1 MIVCAGLMSLPPAL
15 AVGALYDSLLQS
27 ALRQFFERAVL
38 DAEPTPSLS
47 SDGRL
52 AIEPSSDPRELT
64 IRWFGTRY
72 RLRVPGQSGFTAH
85 EVRLAKAIGTVLSA
99 RYRAIL
105 NPRVMAERGDLF
117 RGAIE
122 DRYVGAFFDDQLYA
136 MEGRDARADRIASVI
151 ELLRV
156 AALSSYENG
165 AISTGVLLLGTEND
179 PCRLTKVP
187 HDTAPFYTELLT
199 TTKSFYRLAD
209 GVRTVFL
216 ANADGRLLD
225 IIDIERWSS
234 EVASDAAMDTPCAK
248 AFQAHARATERL
260 GHVCAVLSPSR
271 EIKIFAEGA
280 EVFTFRGASW
290 HLLDLKA
297 KYQLW
302 EKAVGNQHLA
312 LRLFQT
318 GLDLAESREG
328 ALFVVAREPD
338 IAVPQLVASA
348 DRLDSHAVPRPESTG
363 TAPSRRELL
372 HLLAGR
378 SVTDLD
384 PTVLGALA
392 SIDGA
397 TVTDRSGRLLAAGA
411 ILRHPPSDEVEERGI
426 VEGARTTAAIAASRF
441 GPVLKVSEDGI
452 MTFFD
457 RQRVWDI

>member
-1 MIVCAGLMSLPPAL
+1 MSLPPAL

-52 AIEPSSDPRELT
+52 AIEPSADPHQLT

-72 RLRVPGQSGFTAH
+72 QLRVPGQWPFTPH
-85 EVRLAKAIGTVLSA
+85 EVRFARAIGTVLAA

-105 NPRVMAERGDLF
+105 NPRIMAERGDLF
-117 RGAIE
+117 RGAFE
-122 DRYVGAFFDDQLYA
+122 DRYVGAFLDEQPYA
-136 MEGRDARADRIASVI
+136 IDGGETRADRVASVI

-156 AALSSYENG
+156 AALSSYENRP
-165 AISTGVLLLGTEND
+165 ISTGVLLLGTEDD
-179 PCRLTKVP
+179 PCRPTQMP
-187 HDTAPFYTELLT
+187 HETAPSYSGLLT
-199 TTKSFYRLAD
+199 ATKSFYRLAD
-209 GVRTVFL
+209 GVSTVFL
-216 ANADGRLLD
+216 ANAEGRLLD
-225 IIDIERWSS
+225 IIDIGRWSS
-234 EVASDAAMDTPCAK
+234 EVGQDAPIDTPCSK
-248 AFQAHARATERL
+248 AFQPHARATQRL

-280 EVFTFRGASW
+280 EIFTFRGASW

-297 KYQLW
+297 KFELW
-302 EKAVGNQHLA
+302 ERAVGNPAVA

-318 GLDLAESREG
+318 ALDLAETREG

-338 IAVPQLVASA
+338 SAVPQLVASA
-348 DRLDSHAVPRPESTG
+348 DRLDSHAVPRPVSSG
-363 TAPSRRELL
+363 DAPSRRELL

-384 PTVLGALA
+384 PSVFAALA

-411 ILRHPPSDEVEERGI
+411 ILRHPATDDGDDRGI
-426 VEGARTTAAIAASRF
+426 VEGARTTAAMAASRF

-452 MTFFD
+452 ITFFD
-457 RQRVWDI
+457 GRRVWDI